1 MFPHGERERELP
13 CGKTTRNFRALKND
27 LCKEKF
33 CSCLLVA
40 RSIYSELSIKSA
52 VTMERNPSTYLVI
65 STFCGINDF
74 DSIFGSEILIRAH
87 VSLENESAMRKNNTE
102 FQRIKKRFM
111 KERSFALL
119 VSCNIYSEVSI
130 KRILKYVTHK
140 YLLNIVQCIELFEYD

>member
-40 RSIYSELSIKSA
+40 RSNYPELSIKSA
-52 VTMERNPSTYLVI
+52 VTMERNPSTYLVM
-65 STFCGINDF
+65 STFCDISDYN
-74 DSIFGSEILIRAH
+74 SIFGLEKLIRAH

-102 FQRIKKRFM
+102 FQSIKKRFM
-111 KERSFALL
+111 KGRSFAL
-119 VSCNIYSEVSI
+119 VSWFP
-130 KRILKYVTHK
+130 VTFTLK
-140 YLLNIVQCIELFEYD
+140 YLLNVYLNMLPPSIY